1 MVALGEDLRAHE
13 DVGTRGALQ
22 QIFEPAPR
30 ARRVAIHAQDAR
42 VGKLFRERNLDTLR
56 PASECLQI
64 GVAAFRTGARNAFG
78 QSAMVTT
85 QPLSGQMHDHA
96 RRTTPAPL
104 DPAAGGAGERW
115 RIATAIEENERLLPT
130 RKARGERFEK
140 RRDNALLGWM
150 HPCVDQAYRRQCRP
164 VDGASREGYQLV
176 FARGRVL
183 EAFERR
189 RSRAQN
195 DRRARDLGPRD
206 CEVARRIAHAVPL
219 LERSVLL
226 FIDHDQSQ
234 AGERREYGEPR
245 AEHDIG
251 ATAGGEEPSAGAFP
265 LRHGGGL
272 RDDACARESVA
283 EGGLEGGSERYLGY
297 ENQDLSASGED
308 LGNQVEID
316 FCLATAGDTKEQAYP
331 KRLQPASQDADSV
344 MLLRSQFVRVDK
356 TRLGPLR
363 LDGGDPNRFDTAPQ
377 QGSAPPCLCVE
388 LRRGYPTVCKPPQQR
403 AQAPL
408 TRRSC
413 GKHIP
418 SGRRKDVVAQRDGYG
433 LGGAQ
438 SRGQGRR
445 DYFTERG
452 VVVVTAEI
460 HQVKPVVQNQ

>member
-85 QPLSGQMHDHA
+85 QPLPGQMHDHA

-140 RRDNALLGWM
+140 RRDNALLRWV

-189 RSRAQN
+189 RGRAQN
-195 DRRARDLGPRD
+195 DWRAGDLGPRD
-206 CEVARRIAHAVPL
+206 CEVARRIAHALAL
-219 LERSVLL
+219 LERGVLL
-226 FIDHDQSQ
+226 FIDHDKSQ
-234 AGERREYGEPR
+234 AGEGREYGEPR

-251 ATAGGEEPSAGAFP
+251 ATAVGEEPPADAFQFGHGA
-265 LRHGGGL
+265 RL

-297 ENQDLSASGED
+297 ENQDLLASGED
-308 LGNQVEID
+308 LGNQLQID
-316 FCLATAGDTKEQAYP
+316 LGLAAACDAKEQAHL
-331 KRLQPASQDADSV
+331 KFVQPGAQSADSLP
-344 MLLRSQFVRVDK
+344 LLRSQFVRVDK

-363 LDGGDPNRFDTAPQ
+363 LDGSDPTRFDTAPQ
-377 QGSAPPCLCVE
+377 RVSAPPRLCVA
-388 LRRGYPTVCKPPQQR
+388 LGCGYPTLCKLPQQR
-403 AQAPL
+403 AQAPV

-413 GKHIP
+413 REHIP
-418 SGRRKDVVAQRDGYG
+418 SARRKDVVARRDRNG

-438 SRGQGRR
+438 PRG
-445 DYFTERG
+445 
-452 VVVVTAEI
+452 
-460 HQVKPVVQNQ
+460 